1 MWCRHRVISNRL
13 LSSHTLVNDF
23 GLLRTLQFSWRDAV
37 EIVVVTLLFYRV
49 LLLIEGT
56 RALQILAGIVVV
68 FGAFAV
74 AWFLKLTMITYL
86 LGLVFTYGAFALL
99 IIFQPELRAVLAHLG
114 QAPVTR
120 FFRRLEQGPLEDEI
134 ADAVERLARSGIG
147 AIIAVERDV
156 PLNEYIESGSSLQA
170 KLTADLLA
178 TIFTPYSPL
187 HDGAVI
193 VRGDSI
199 IGAGCILPLSQ
210 ALVSNRS
217 LGTRHRAA
225 LGLSEETDA
234 LVIVV
239 SEESATVSV
248 AQGGVLQQQ
257 LSSVQVRDLLAG
269 RVPRQTAEF
278 QVMGRPT

>member
-1 MWCRHRVISNRL
+1 M
-13 LSSHTLVNDF
+13 NDF
-23 GLLRTLQFSWRDAV
+23 GLLRTLQFNWRDAV
-37 EIVVVTLLFYRV
+37 EIVVVTLLCYRV

-56 RALQILAGIVVV
+56 RALQMLAGIVVL
-68 FGAFAV
+68 FGAFAL

-99 IIFQPELRAVLAHLG
+99 IIFQPELRAALAHLG

-120 FFRRLEQGPLEDEI
+120 FFRHREQGPLEDEI

-156 PLNEYIESGSSLQA
+156 PLSDYIESGSSLQA
-170 KLTADLLA
+170 KLTADLLT

-199 IGAGCILPLSQ
+199 VGAGCILPLSQ
-210 ALVSNRS
+210 APVSNRS

-248 AQGGVLQQQ
+248 AHGGVLQQQ
-257 LSSVQVRDLLAG
+257 VTSVQVRDLLAG
-269 RVPRQTAEF
+269 RAPRQTNEF
-278 QVMGRPT
+278 QIVGRPT